1 MLKEQRIDWIL
12 QSATDAMLIAD
23 QQGKIVLANPSA
35 ETMFGYAPGE
45 LEGKPVEA
53 LLPER
58 FRQAHVSQRTD
69 YAALPRARSM
79 GSGME
84 LFGKRQSG
92 TEFPV
97 EVTLSPLNTD
107 SGVPL
112 VLATVHDI
120 TRRKRA
126 EAALQESEARMRA
139 IFDTAV
145 DAIVTIDERGII
157 DRFNRAAE
165 RLFGYAEAEVTG
177 KNVSILMPSP
187 YREMHDGYLAHYRQT
202 GEKRI
207 IGIGREVIGQRKGGT
222 TFPMDL
228 AVAEM
233 RFGDRR
239 MFTGVVRDISERK
252 QAEEALRQSQSEL
265 RRLSAHQE
273 QLKEQERKR
282 IAQEIHDEL
291 GALLTGIK
299 AYVSVSIDRAERA
312 GLPADPLLAETAS
325 LADTAIKT
333 VRKVI
338 TDLRPSVLDQLGV
351 WAALEWYAD
360 QIEERSGLDCVCSID
375 PSAQEVE
382 LDHERSTMVFRVV
395 QEALTNVVRHAEAS
409 SVTVQAM
416 CRDGIVTVTIEDDG
430 KGIDTER
437 LLNRDSW
444 GLLGMYERSHH
455 FGGDLRINGTP
466 GQGTRVVLRL
476 PLENIHAE

>member
-1 MLKEQRIDWIL
+1 MLKGQSIDWIL

-23 QQGKIVLANPSA
+23 QDGKIVLANPPA

-45 LEGKPVEA
+45 LLGRKVEV
-53 LLPER
+53 LLPHR
-58 FRQAHVSQRTD
+58 FQHAHLAHRD
-69 YAALPRARSM
+69 GYAAHPRARSM

-84 LFGKRQSG
+84 LFGMHRDGK
-92 TEFPV
+92 EFPV
-97 EVTLSPLNTD
+97 EVTLSPLETED
-107 SGVPL
+107 GVAM
-112 VLATVHDI
+112 VMATVHDI
-120 TRRKRA
+120 TRRKQA

-145 DAIVTIDERGII
+145 DAIVVIDERGII

-165 RLFGYAEAEVTG
+165 RLFGYTEAEAAG

-187 YREMHDGYLAHYRQT
+187 YREMHDGYIAHYKMT

-207 IGIGREVIGQRKGGT
+207 IGIGREVTGQRKDGS
-222 TFPMDL
+222 TFPMEL
-228 AVAEM
+228 SVAEM
-233 RFGDRR
+233 RFGERR
-239 MFTGVVRDISERK
+239 MFTGMVRDITERK

-273 QLKEQERKR
+273 QVKEQERTR
-282 IAQEIHDEL
+282 IAREIHDEL
-291 GALLTGIK
+291 GAQLTGIK
-299 AYVSVSIDRAERA
+299 AYVSVSIDRAVRA
-312 GLPADPLLAETAS
+312 GQTPDPLLVETAG
-325 LADTAIKT
+325 LADNAIKT

-360 QIEERSGLDCVCSID
+360 QIEERSGLECVCSID
-375 PSAQEVE
+375 ASALEVE
-382 LDHERSTMVFRVV
+382 LDQERSTMLFRIV

-409 SVTVQAM
+409 HATVQAA
-416 CRDGIVTVTIEDDG
+416 CKGGSIILKVDDDG
-430 KGIDTER
+430 KGIDTDR

-455 FGGDLRINGTP
+455 FGGDLRITGTP
-466 GQGTRVVLRL
+466 GRGTSIVLRL
-476 PLENIHAE
+476 PLENVNVQ